1 MKSKFINNLKE
12 KAKRT
17 ATNLQNE
24 KINNNYDSKFK
35 VPEECKEKLYK
46 EESKGESQKYHEEDP
61 FNDDLKSNNY
71 EDDEYRLPIAQK
83 PESFH
88 RFILENDF
96 RTLERQIRGLKDV
109 WDKQQG
115 KYITKRKDSHCFTD
129 EESESILRLCETHL
143 SSGIKLSIMTR
154 EQYDIKL
161 MGLYQQIETHFR
173 EIMEYKFGRFEGFD
187 IQLQMKRDAINI
199 FSSIMFNVFA
209 NYSRA
214 VEGRENKATHDSV
227 KAQESLNT
235 PLETRQDFGYT

>member
-1 MKSKFINNLKE
+1 MKNKFINILKK
-12 KAKRT
+12 KAKET

-24 KINNNYDSKFK
+24 RIKNNHNSKFK
-35 VPEECKEKLYK
+35 VPKECREKLYK
-46 EESKGESQKYHEEDP
+46 EESNGEDVLD
-61 FNDDLKSNNY
+61 DDLKFNNY

-88 RFILENDF
+88 RYILENDF
-96 RTLERQIRGLKDV
+96 RTLERQIRGLKDI
-109 WDKQQG
+109 WDKNQG

-173 EIMEYKFGRFEGFD
+173 EIMEYKFGRFKGFNL
-187 IQLQMKRDAINI
+187 QLQMKRDAINI
-199 FSSIMFNVFA
+199 FSSIMFNIFA

-214 VEGRENKATHDSV
+214 VEGRENRATHDSV

-235 PLETRQDFGYT
+235 PNETKQDFGYT